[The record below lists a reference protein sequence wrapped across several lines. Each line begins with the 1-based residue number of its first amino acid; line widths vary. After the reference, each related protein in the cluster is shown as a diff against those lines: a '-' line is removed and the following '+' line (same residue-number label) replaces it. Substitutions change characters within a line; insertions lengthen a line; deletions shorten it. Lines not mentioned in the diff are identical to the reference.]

1 MNSPTTERRNIVC
14 FSRETGEIGECLE
27 VTDRRLHPGVE
38 RIECVVAVAVVTAQH
53 CVERAV
59 ERILWIIVVVV
70 RGIRNL
76 GRVVS
81 R

>member
-1 MNSPTTERRNIVC
+1 MNSPATERRNIVR
-14 FSRETGEIGECLE
+14 FRSETGEIGECVE

-38 RIECVVAVAVVTAQH
+38 RIECVVVVVVVTAQH
-53 CVERAV
+53 RVERAV

-76 GRVVS
+76 GHVVS